1 MALDKTKLIQLM
13 NEGLEMEYA
22 SQIQYLTQAAITAG
36 PYAEGLM
43 ARFKEIASD
52 EMEHAE
58 ILRNRIAALGGI
70 PTTKVGEIQIHK
82 DSLQAVKINLR
93 YERET
98 VAFYRK
104 LLNLIPHDEVILY
117 EAIETSFKTV
127 RSMWRS
133 WSDSSLARLGTRPE
147 RSAKVFATHH
157 GGLANRCGER
167 WRRVEGSMLRFT
179 SNNSKMLPIPQSFL
193 EISRSVSP

>member
-1 MALDKTKLIQLM
+1 MPLDSDKAVKLM

-22 SQIQYLTQAAITAG
+22 SQIQYLTQAAITTG
-36 PYAEGLM
+36 PYAEGLI

-58 ILRNRIAALGGI
+58 ILRTRIAALGGV

-82 DSLQAVKINLR
+82 DSLQAVKINLK

-98 VAFYRK
+98 VEFYRK

-117 EAIETSFKTV
+117 EAIEHILQ
-127 RSMWRS
+127 
-133 WSDSSLARLGTRPE
+133 DSQEHVEELERLVG
-147 RSAKVFATHH
+147 K
-157 GGLANRCGER
+157 
-167 WRRVEGSMLRFT
+167 
-179 SNNSKMLPIPQSFL
+179 
-193 EISRSVSP
+193 

>member
-1 MALDKTKLIQLM
+1 MVFDKTKVLAMM

-58 ILRNRIAALGGI
+58 ILRNRIAALGGT
-70 PTTKVGEIQIHK
+70 PTTKVGEIQVHK
-82 DSLQAVKINLR
+82 DSLQAVKINLK
-93 YERET
+93 YEKDT
-98 VAFYRK
+98 VEFYRK

-117 EAIETSFKTV
+117 EAIEHV
-127 RSMWRS
+127 LQ
-133 WSDSSLARLGTRPE
+133 DSQEHVEELERLAG
-147 RSAKVFATHH
+147 K
-157 GGLANRCGER
+157 
-167 WRRVEGSMLRFT
+167 
-179 SNNSKMLPIPQSFL
+179 
-193 EISRSVSP
+193 